1 MASTF
6 RLRIVTPERVV
17 FDEEVEMAIVP
28 GSEGELGIQANHT
41 AFITSLKPGVL
52 KGRKEK
58 TVEFE
63 RLSCTGGFLHV
74 LNNEVQ
80 LLADASEFA
89 SDIDID
95 RALRARQRAEERLL
109 SGEDIDVLRAK
120 LALERALARL
130 RTVGYDE
137 GE

>member
-52 KGRKEK
+52 KVRKEK
-58 TVEFE
+58 TEEFE

-137 GE
+137 SE